1 MYLFLNNFTVSYAI
15 NSYRVNKAHQFWN
28 SLQAFR
34 KKRGWLIFFKEF
46 ISLTNQSAKH
56 FQRTGPKDI
65 AHTPRRLAAK
75 FFSVKTSPLIA
86 AMLQSQMVT
95 SAAQFPSDS
104 PALQSIE
111 NSFQS
116 LPFYFSLVKP
126 EMLLGRGSGIS
137 IHSRRRQINCL
148 ITNIVGSRSCKLP
161 VARKL
166 SPRTSQALWERNMRQ
181 RLSCKLAR
189 KIACQ
194 MLFV

>member
-1 MYLFLNNFTVSYAI
+1 LKFS
-15 NSYRVNKAHQFWN
+15 S
-28 SLQAFR
+28 R
-34 KKRGWLIFFKEF
+34 KKRGLLIFFKEF

-65 AHTPRRLAAK
+65 AYTPRRIAAK

-126 EMLLGRGSGIS
+126 EMLLGRGSGFS
-137 IHSRRRQINCL
+137 IHCRRRQINCKIHTRGCRNKQKSKFKKGDKNITGCCWL
-148 ITNIVGSRSCKLP
+148 ICHSRQWKLLMCKN
-161 VARKL
+161 VA
-166 SPRTSQALWERNMRQ
+166 A
-181 RLSCKLAR
+181 A
-189 KIACQ
+189 
-194 MLFV
+194 VVVVV